1 MFNPFVAGFDERG
14 ADEVIYG
21 LLIGGVWLFLSL
33 GMVGLFKFKTFY
45 GRLLNNSLIDSVAF
59 IFLIAAL
66 IAKSGWSTMSL
77 RLVVIGV
84 FFLLTNPVV
93 TQMIAHAAHKNTAM
107 EDDDHDL
114 D

>member
-1 MFNPFVAGFDERG
+1 
-14 ADEVIYG
+14 
-21 LLIGGVWLFLSL
+21 
-33 GMVGLFKFKTFY
+33 MVGLFKFKTFY
-45 GRLLNNSLIDSVAF
+45 GRLLNNALIDSVAF

-66 IAKSGWSTMSL
+66 VVKSGWTSMSL
-77 RLVVIGV
+77 KLVVIGV

-93 TQMIAHAAHKNTAM
+93 SQMIAHSAHKNTAM